1 MRKSGIKN
9 VASTR
14 GTVNTDDS
22 IFTLRKA
29 KCKNCL
35 YFFESIS
42 SKIKVNSI
50 QIKNY
55 TISNIIVL
63 LLFFKMII
71 LFVFILILK
80 SEIGK

>member
-22 IFTLRKA
+22 IFTLKTA
-29 KCKNCL
+29 KSKNFL

-63 LLFFKMII
+63 LLFFRMII